1 MKRNTL
7 ICIKAL
13 SYATLAVILVL
24 GGVAVVGGIMLG
36 VLVLGFIL
44 VAN

>member
-1 MKRNTL
+1 
-7 ICIKAL
+7 
-13 SYATLAVILVL
+13 LVL

>member
-13 SYATLAVILVL
+13 SYAILAVVLVL